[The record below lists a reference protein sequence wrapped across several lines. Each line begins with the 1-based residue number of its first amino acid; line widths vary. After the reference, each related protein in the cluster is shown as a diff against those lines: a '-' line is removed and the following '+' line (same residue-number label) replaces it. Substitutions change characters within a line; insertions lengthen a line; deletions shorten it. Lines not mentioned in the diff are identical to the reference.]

1 MYTVSIISNPNV
13 SLLDLGVIKNILNS
27 FENSK
32 NFKWLMPKVAAEFEI
47 PVVPVYFE
55 EVWRA
60 YQNKEID
67 LTIQRSIG
75 RKKKVLIADMDS
87 TMIHQECI
95 DELAFVYEVGEEV
108 SNITQKSMNGDIG
121 FEDALRERVALL
133 KGMKTSA
140 VEEVLKNRISLVPGG
155 KFLVNTMRHS
165 GCYTALVSGGF
176 TLFANFIGHELGFNE
191 VRANELLF
199 DYGVL
204 SGLVK
209 EPILGKSSKL
219 TALTEISRLL
229 GINTADCIA
238 VGDGANDITMLS
250 AAGLGVAF
258 HAKPIVQEVA
268 DVKINFGDLTSLLF
282 LQGYTVDEFSF

>member
-1 MYTVSIISNPNV
+1 
-13 SLLDLGVIKNILNS
+13 
-27 FENSK
+27 
-32 NFKWLMPKVAAEFEI
+32 MPKVAAEFEI

-229 GINTADCIA
+229 GINTTDCIA

-258 HAKPIVQEVA
+258 HAKPIVQKVA

-282 LQGYTVDEFSF
+282 LQGYTVDDFSF

>member
-67 LTIQRSIG
+67 LTVQRSIG

-95 DELAFVYEVGEEV
+95 DELAFVYEVGEKV
-108 SNITQKSMNGDIG
+108 SDITQKSMNGDIG

-258 HAKPIVQEVA
+258 HAKPIVQKVA

>member
-13 SLLDLGVIKNILNS
+13 SLLDLRVIKKILNS
-27 FENSK
+27 FETSK

-47 PVVPVYFE
+47 PAVPVYFD
-55 EVWRA
+55 EVWRS

-67 LTIQRSIG
+67 LMVQRSIG

-87 TMIHQECI
+87 TIIHQECI

-108 SNITQKSMNGDIG
+108 SDITQKSMNGDID
-121 FEDALRERVALL
+121 FEDALRQRVALL

-155 KFLVNTMRHS
+155 RSLVNTMKHR

-176 TLFANFIGHELGFNE
+176 TLFANFIGHKLGFNE

-199 DYGVL
+199 DCGVL

-229 GINTADCIA
+229 GINTTDCIA

>member
-67 LTIQRSIG
+67 LTVQRSIG

-95 DELAFVYEVGEEV
+95 DELAFVYEVGEKV
-108 SNITQKSMNGDIG
+108 SDITQKSMNGDIG

-258 HAKPIVQEVA
+258 HAKPIVQDAA

>member
-1 MYTVSIISNPNV
+1 
-13 SLLDLGVIKNILNS
+13 
-27 FENSK
+27 
-32 NFKWLMPKVAAEFEI
+32 MPKVAAEFEI

-95 DELAFVYEVGEEV
+95 DELAFVYEVGEKV
-108 SNITQKSMNGDIG
+108 SDITQKSMNGDIG

-199 DYGVL
+199 DCGVL

-258 HAKPIVQEVA
+258 HAKPIVQKVA

-282 LQGYTVDEFSF
+282 LQGYTVDDFSF

>member
-1 MYTVSIISNPNV
+1 MYTVTIISNPNV
-13 SLLDLGVIKNILNS
+13 SLLDLGVIKKVLNH
-27 FENSK
+27 FEISK

-47 PVVPVYFE
+47 PAVPVYFE

-229 GINTADCIA
+229 GINTTDCIA

-258 HAKPIVQEVA
+258 HAKPIVQKVA

-282 LQGYTVDEFSF
+282 LQGYTVDDFSF